1 VTVVPTRPR
10 AMGAARLVPPPSRL
24 EWSTVWPWAF
34 WALWGGWLAVSDLL
48 DENHLQPALVR
59 LLVGA
64 AVLGLARPKRWW
76 LWSLALAAWVPIEP
90 ALAVL
95 MRISPGYE
103 FDAGSWLLPPLPAL
117 VGGFLGRSMARGAG
131 PRKAV

>member
-1 VTVVPTRPR
+1 
-10 AMGAARLVPPPSRL
+10 MGAARLVPPPSRL

-48 DENHLQPALVR
+48 DENHLQPAL
-59 LLVGA
+59 
-64 AVLGLARPKRWW
+64 
-76 LWSLALAAWVPIEP
+76 
-90 ALAVL
+90 AVL

-103 FDAGSWLLPPLPAL
+103 FDAGNWLLPPLPAL